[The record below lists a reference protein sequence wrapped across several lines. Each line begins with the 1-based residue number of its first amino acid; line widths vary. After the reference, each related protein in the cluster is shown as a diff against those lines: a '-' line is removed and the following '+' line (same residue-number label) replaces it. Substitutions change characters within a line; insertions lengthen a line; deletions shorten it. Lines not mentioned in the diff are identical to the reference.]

1 MTLEFARLKSENP
14 NKWFHTWSRSFEG
27 LSRVFLVCI
36 GGLCFMNAF
45 ENFDGIKFN
54 IGQKAVYPCHGVG
67 TIETIES
74 RSIGGD
80 NQEFYVLKIQ
90 STGAKVMVPTRSARS
105 VGMRA
110 VISAPEVERI
120 YEILK
125 SPSKRSNATWNR
137 RFRALNEKLNTG
149 NLVEIAEVLR
159 DLSSL
164 RHDKELSFGEKKML
178 ERARSMIVSEVCAA
192 REEDRIAIENELST
206 ILAPM

>member
-1 MTLEFARLKSENP
+1 MTM
-14 NKWFHTWSRSFEG
+14 
-27 LSRVFLVCI
+27 I
-36 GGLCFMNAF
+36 
-45 ENFDGIKFN
+45 FDGIRFN
-54 IGQKAVYPCHGVG
+54 IGEKAVYPCHGVG

-74 RSIGGD
+74 CEVGGS

-90 STGAKVMVPTRSARS
+90 STGAKVMVPTRSAKT
-105 VGMRA
+105 VGLRA
-110 VISAPEVERI
+110 VITSPEVERI

-164 RHDKELSFGEKKML
+164 KNDKELSFGEKKML
-178 ERARSMIVSEVCAA
+178 ERARTMIVSEVCAA
-192 REEDRIAIENELST
+192 RNSDKIAIESELNV
-206 ILAPM
+206 ILKPM